1 MRLDLGRFRSDPCAT
16 RRIRQQAARLNVL
29 PIDRCACW
37 AALIEGLETERPMT
51 NRHDYI
57 AELLEM
63 VDKAEGHCDLPWRQ
77 RTTRP
82 TNLSSL
88 NPYRGIN
95 RINLMIAQIVLEY
108 SSGYWLTFKQ
118 ALSLDGCVRKGQ
130 KGRKILYYSPIPEEK
145 QKPDGPTFVIRY
157 ASVFNLDQIDG
168 IELPDLEA
176 KPQTIDPH
184 ETARAFCTNIP
195 VPVIHGDNG
204 AFYSPSRDEIHMPA
218 ETDFH
223 DTDSATASQHYL
235 SVLLHEMAHSTG
247 HKTRL
252 DRFSGERTK
261 QSVAYEELI
270 AEAAASL
277 LCLELGIEATIS
289 EDHAKYLA
297 SWKSAIKDDPFVLV
311 RAMSAAEKAIDVLN
325 AYQEQSM
332 EQAA

>member
-1 MRLDLGRFRSDPCAT
+1 
-16 RRIRQQAARLNVL
+16 
-29 PIDRCACW
+29 
-37 AALIEGLETERPMT
+37 MT
-51 NRHDYI
+51 KRHDYI
-57 AELLEM
+57 AELLDM

-95 RINLMIAQIVLEY
+95 RINLMISQIVSEY
-108 SSGYWLTFKQ
+108 RSGYWLTFKQ
-118 ALSLDGCVRKGQ
+118 ALTLDGCVRKGE
-130 KGRKILYYSPIPEEK
+130 KGRKILFYRPIPEEK
-145 QKPDGPTFVIRY
+145 QKPGGPKFVIRY
-157 ASVFNLDQIDG
+157 ASVFNLVQIDG
-168 IELPDLEA
+168 IEMPDLEP
-176 KPQTIDPH
+176 KPQTIDPY
-184 ETARAFCTNIP
+184 ERARAFCANVP

-223 DTDSATASQHYL
+223 DTNSATASQHYL

-247 HKTRL
+247 HKSRL
-252 DRFSGERTK
+252 DRFPAERTRE
-261 QSVAYEELI
+261 SVAYEELI

-277 LCLELGIEATIS
+277 LSMELGIETTIC

-325 AYQEQSM
+325 TYQVDEL
-332 EQAA
+332 EAAA

>member
-1 MRLDLGRFRSDPCAT
+1 
-16 RRIRQQAARLNVL
+16 
-29 PIDRCACW
+29 
-37 AALIEGLETERPMT
+37 MT
-51 NRHDYI
+51 KRHDYI
-57 AELLEM
+57 AELLDM

-95 RINLMIAQIVLEY
+95 RINLMISQIVSEY
-108 SSGYWLTFKQ
+108 RSGYWLTFKQ
-118 ALSLDGCVRKGQ
+118 ALTLDGCVRKGE
-130 KGRKILYYSPIPEEK
+130 KGRKILFYRPIPEEK
-145 QKPDGPTFVIRY
+145 QKPEGPKFVIRY

-168 IELPDLEA
+168 IGMPDLEA
-176 KPQTIDPH
+176 KPQTIDPY
-184 ETARAFCTNIP
+184 ERARAFCANVP
-195 VPVIHGDNG
+195 VPVIHGDKG

-247 HKTRL
+247 HKSRL
-252 DRFSGERTK
+252 DRFPAERTRE
-261 QSVAYEELI
+261 SVAYEELI

-277 LCLELGIEATIS
+277 LSMELGIETTIC

-297 SWKSAIKDDPFVLV
+297 SWKSAIKDDPFVLI

-325 AYQEQSM
+325 TYQVDEL
-332 EQAA
+332 EAAA